1 MKKNHRLLS
10 SIFMLLLILGNFF
23 VGISLPIVNALTTG
37 EVYNYSEEIK
47 SKVDSVKNKINLSE
61 LDPLYLTNN
70 AYKESVINIKN
81 QLDILDD
88 SYNSNLSILDS
99 GILLSS
105 LITNS
110 FPSKELEYTSNM
122 PNDTTTIDVNNISDI
137 KYIKSVS
144 GTPTEIVLLT
154 KTEIENSLIS
164 YYLQTS
170 YNSIN
175 SIDSNYN
182 QLMTDNQTNYNAVIT
197 KINNYISI
205 IDTQRTNI
213 ETYETD
219 ELLLQNVPNM
229 LINNISIYSLIDE
242 AKQDLEEEKIGITI
256 DNLTTKNDTIDTIN
270 DNIIDTINEFWLQNN
285 DYIQLGLDL
294 DISNLE
300 NEYIASNT
308 CLTNWFSDINDY
320 KNDNYS
326 NYSNSL
332 DTTLID
338 CYNNIISLE
347 TDYNTLI
354 SDINTYLARK
364 QSDETIINTLKTNIE
379 TYREYLNSTKV
390 LDHIDN
396 LVELL
401 KSEDEDTIDLLM
413 NFLSNSE
420 LSDETKDKII
430 AAKLAFYPLSLKNTA
445 TYDLQVRSDYIL
457 LNGILGQLEILDL
470 NNNIDYGFNYNIN
483 ESSSYVTNTT
493 ELILKDRDNNLL
505 KTYNII
511 IKGDIDNNG
520 KVDSDDIIAFNNNL
534 LTITNSTEEQLDR
547 YDINDDGL
555 INISDLVLLE
565 KNILNLSATGT
576 TTKSN
581 FIVDR
586 VEQNNLIYYNI
597 YLETDGNVKGFQFDI
612 DFSEDL
618 IFNSYTTV
626 KNGINID
633 NINNPK
639 KVVGFEDYQDGDLLI
654 TIIFNNNEN
663 VNFNQTIFNILNA
676 TSIFDNYNINKL
688 NNITNIFAKPII
700 EEIKEETQIER
711 IVNAEETIND
721 TVTEELFETT
731 AKEIEE
737 EEPVTEKEMVLANVI
752 KIIIILV
759 LGTVIIYLLNKSDE
773 EQELREKNNMKSN
786 CK

>member
-737 EEPVTEKEMVLANVI
+737 EPVTEKEMVLANVI